1 MLGDADKGSFSSFQ
15 RAVIHPKLTIKR
27 SALYQRGADLYLI
40 PAWQEIE
47 NIFGS
52 TVFDGIFFSITKGTK
67 EKARGVKHNG
77 LVKRFDYRE
86 IFGST
91 VSASLHD
98 AMRREGGTQMN
109 ADFR

>member
-40 PAWQEIE
+40 PADRKYFW
-47 NIFGS
+47 FYC
-52 TVFDGIFFSITKGTK
+52 FDGIFLTIKGTK
-67 EKARGVKHNG
+67 EKTRGFKYRG

-86 IFGST
+86 IFGPT
-91 VSASLHD
+91 VSASLHG
-98 AMRREGGTQMN
+98 AMRRAGVD
-109 ADFR
+109 ADER